1 MINIEKNL
9 DPKLMTAKHK
19 KKKSAFTL
27 IELIVVIAIIAIL
40 AAALTP
46 SFTGYINEAKKVA
59 VINQAKNVVTAYESA
74 KVKSSN
80 TYTLDTTVDTFADG
94 SDLLD
99 DKDVNKLSNTS
110 IENCYSIV
118 NTEKYDITLKDNG
131 TFNALKSISS
141 TSTSLLNNKFYKK

>member
-1 MINIEKNL
+1 MINIERNL
-9 DPKLMTAKHK
+9 DPKLITAKHK

-59 VINQAKNVVTAYESA
+59 VINQAKNVVTAYEA
-74 KVKSSN
+74 TKVKSSN
-80 TYTLDTTVDTFADG
+80 TYTLNTTVDTFANG

-99 DKDVNKLSNTS
+99 KKDVNKLSNTS
-110 IENCYSIV
+110 IKNCYSIV
-118 NTEKYDITLKDNG
+118 NTEEYDITLTDNG
-131 TFNALKSISS
+131 TFNELKAISS
-141 TSTSLLNNKFYKK
+141 TSTSTSTEQ

>member
-1 MINIEKNL
+1 MINIERNL

-59 VINQAKNVVTAYESA
+59 VINQAKNVVTAYEA
-74 KVKSSN
+74 TKVKSSN
-80 TYTLDTTVDTFADG
+80 TYTLNTTVDTFANG

-99 DKDVNKLSNTS
+99 EKDVNKLSNTS

-118 NTEKYDITLKDNG
+118 NNEEYDITLTDNG
-131 TFNALKSISS
+131 TFNELKAISS
-141 TSTSLLNNKFYKK
+141 TSTSTSTEK

>member
-1 MINIEKNL
+1 MINIERNL
-9 DPKLMTAKHK
+9 DPKLITAKHK

-94 SDLLD
+94 SALLD
-99 DKDVNKLSNTS
+99 PKDVNKLSNTS
-110 IENCYSIV
+110 IGNCYSIV
-118 NTEKYDITLKDNG
+118 NTEEYDITLTNNG
-131 TFNALKSISS
+131 TFNELKAISS
-141 TSTSLLNNKFYKK
+141 TSTSTSTEQ

>member
-74 KVKSSN
+74 KVKSSSISKETSVASFAN
-80 TYTLDTTVDTFADG
+80 ASTLIDIDDVDKIKNA
-94 SDLLD
+94 
-99 DKDVNKLSNTS
+99 S
-110 IENCYSIV
+110 IEECYSII
-118 NTEKYDITLKDNG
+118 NTEKNDITLTNEG
-131 TFNALKSISS
+131 TFESVFTIPS
-141 TSTSLLNNKFYKK
+141 TENPPATE

>member
-1 MINIEKNL
+1 MIKNIYS
-9 DPKLMTAKHK
+9 KLMTTKHN

-80 TYTLDTTVDTFADG
+80 TYTLDTTVDTFAEG
-94 SDLLD
+94 SDLLE

-110 IENCYSIV
+110 IGNCYSIV
-118 NTEKYDITLKDNG
+118 NTEEYDITLKDNG
-131 TFNALKSISS
+131 TFNTLKSISS
-141 TSTSLLNNKFYKK
+141 TSTPTE

>member
-59 VINQAKNVVTAYESA
+59 VINQAKNVVTAYEA
-74 KVKSSN
+74 TKVKSSN
-80 TYTLDTTVDTFADG
+80 TYTLNTTVDTFANG

-99 DKDVNKLSNTS
+99 KKDVNKLSNTS

-118 NTEKYDITLKDNG
+118 NTEEYDITLTNNG
-131 TFNALKSISS
+131 TFNELKAISS
-141 TSTSLLNNKFYKK
+141 TSTSTSTEQ

>member
-1 MINIEKNL
+1 MINIERNL
-9 DPKLMTAKHK
+9 DPKLMTTKHN

-59 VINQAKNVVTAYESA
+59 VINQAT

-80 TYTLDTTVDTFADG
+80 TYTLDTTVDTFAGG
-94 SDLLD
+94 SDLLE

-110 IENCYSIV
+110 IGNCYSIV

-131 TFNALKSISS
+131 TFNELKAISS
-141 TSTSLLNNKFYKK
+141 TSTEQ

>member
-59 VINQAKNVVTAYESA
+59 VINQAKNVVTAYEA
-74 KVKSSN
+74 TKVKSSN
-80 TYTLDTTVDTFADG
+80 TYTLNTTVDAFAEG

-99 DKDVNKLSNTS
+99 EKDVNKLSNTS

-118 NTEKYDITLKDNG
+118 NTEEYDITLTDNG
-131 TFNALKSISS
+131 TFNELKAISS
-141 TSTSLLNNKFYKK
+141 TSTSTSTEQ

>member
-1 MINIEKNL
+1 MINIERNL
-9 DPKLMTAKHK
+9 DPRLITAKHK

-59 VINQAKNVVTAYESA
+59 VINQAKNVVTAYEA
-74 KVKSSN
+74 TKVKSSN
-80 TYTLDTTVDTFADG
+80 TYTLNTTVDTFANG

-99 DKDVNKLSNTS
+99 EKDVNKLSNTS

-118 NTEKYDITLKDNG
+118 NTEEYDITLTDNG
-131 TFNALKSISS
+131 TFNELKAISS
-141 TSTSLLNNKFYKK
+141 TSTSTEQ

>member
-1 MINIEKNL
+1 MINIERNL
-9 DPKLMTAKHK
+9 DPKLITAKHK

-59 VINQAKNVVTAYESA
+59 VINQAKNVVTAYEA
-74 KVKSSN
+74 TKVKSSN
-80 TYTLDTTVDTFADG
+80 TYTLNTTVDTFANG

-99 DKDVNKLSNTS
+99 EKDVNKLSNTS

-131 TFNALKSISS
+131 TFNALKAISS
-141 TSTSLLNNKFYKK
+141 TSTSTPTE

>member
-94 SDLLD
+94 SALLD
-99 DKDVNKLSNTS
+99 PKDVNKLSNTS
-110 IENCYSIV
+110 IGNCYSIV
-118 NTEKYDITLKDNG
+118 NTEEYDITLKDNG
-131 TFNALKSISS
+131 TFNELKAISS
-141 TSTSLLNNKFYKK
+141 TSTSTSTEQ

>member
-1 MINIEKNL
+1 MINIERNL
-9 DPKLMTAKHK
+9 DPKLITAKHK

-40 AAALTP
+40 SAALTP

-59 VINQAKNVVTAYESA
+59 VINQAKNVVTAYEA
-74 KVKSSN
+74 TKVKSSN
-80 TYTLDTTVDTFADG
+80 TYTLNTTVDTFANG

-99 DKDVNKLSNTS
+99 KKDVNKLSNTS

-118 NTEKYDITLKDNG
+118 NTEEYDITLTDNG
-131 TFNALKSISS
+131 TFNELKAISS
-141 TSTSLLNNKFYKK
+141 TSTSTSTEQ

>member
-1 MINIEKNL
+1 MIKNIYS
-9 DPKLMTAKHK
+9 KLITTKHNK
-19 KKKSAFTL
+19 KKRAFTL
-27 IELIVVIAIIAIL
+27 IELIVVIAVIAIL

-94 SDLLD
+94 SALLD
-99 DKDVNKLSNTS
+99 PKDVNKLSNTS
-110 IENCYSIV
+110 IGNCYSIV

-141 TSTSLLNNKFYKK
+141 TSTPTE

>member
-1 MINIEKNL
+1 MINIERNL
-9 DPKLMTAKHK
+9 DPKLITAKHK

-74 KVKSSN
+74 KVKPSN
-80 TYTLDTTVDTFADG
+80 TYTLDTTVDTFANG

-99 DKDVNKLSNTS
+99 EKDVNKLSNTS

-118 NTEKYDITLKDNG
+118 NTEEYDITLTDNG
-131 TFNALKSISS
+131 TFNELKAISS
-141 TSTSLLNNKFYKK
+141 TSTEQ

>member
-74 KVKSSN
+74 KVKSSSISKETSVASFAN
-80 TYTLDTTVDTFADG
+80 ASTLIDIDDVDKIKNA
-94 SDLLD
+94 
-99 DKDVNKLSNTS
+99 S
-110 IENCYSIV
+110 IEECYSII
-118 NTEKYDITLKDNG
+118 NTEKNDITLTNEG
-131 TFNALKSISS
+131 TFESVFTLPS
-141 TSTSLLNNKFYKK
+141 TENPPATE

>member
-1 MINIEKNL
+1 MINIERNL
-9 DPKLMTAKHK
+9 DPKLITAKHK

-59 VINQAKNVVTAYESA
+59 VINQAKNVVTAYEA
-74 KVKSSN
+74 TKVKSSN
-80 TYTLDTTVDTFADG
+80 TYTLNTTVVTFADG
-94 SDLLD
+94 SALLD
-99 DKDVNKLSNTS
+99 PKDVNKLSNTS
-110 IENCYSIV
+110 IGNCYSIV

-141 TSTSLLNNKFYKK
+141 TSTPTE

>member
-59 VINQAKNVVTAYESA
+59 VINQAKNVVTAYEA
-74 KVKSSN
+74 TKVKSSN
-80 TYTLDTTVDTFADG
+80 TYTLNTTVDTFANG

-99 DKDVNKLSNTS
+99 EKDVNKLSNTS

-118 NTEKYDITLKDNG
+118 NTEEYDITLTDNG
-131 TFNALKSISS
+131 TFNELKSISS
-141 TSTSLLNNKFYKK
+141 TSTSTSTEQ

>member
-1 MINIEKNL
+1 MINIERNL
-9 DPKLMTAKHK
+9 DPKLITAKHK

-59 VINQAKNVVTAYESA
+59 VINQAKNVVTAYEA
-74 KVKSSN
+74 TKVKSSN
-80 TYTLDTTVDTFADG
+80 TYTLNTTVDTFANG

-99 DKDVNKLSNTS
+99 EKDVNKLSNTS

-118 NTEKYDITLKDNG
+118 NTEKYDITLTNNG
-131 TFNALKSISS
+131 TFNELKAISS
-141 TSTSLLNNKFYKK
+141 TSTSTSTEQ

>member
-1 MINIEKNL
+1 MINIERNL
-9 DPKLMTAKHK
+9 DPKLMTTKHN

-27 IELIVVIAIIAIL
+27 IELIVVIAIISIL

-59 VINQAKNVVTAYESA
+59 VINQAKNVVTAYEA
-74 KVKSSN
+74 TKVKSSN
-80 TYTLDTTVDTFADG
+80 TYTLNTTVDTFANG

-99 DKDVNKLSNTS
+99 KKDVNKLSNTS

-118 NTEKYDITLKDNG
+118 NTEEYDITLTDNG
-131 TFNALKSISS
+131 TFNELKAISS
-141 TSTSLLNNKFYKK
+141 TSTSTSTEQ

>member
-1 MINIEKNL
+1 MIKNIYS
-9 DPKLMTAKHK
+9 KLMTTKHN

-80 TYTLDTTVDTFADG
+80 TYTLDTTVDTFAEG
-94 SDLLD
+94 SDLLE

-110 IENCYSIV
+110 IGNCYSIV
-118 NTEKYDITLKDNG
+118 NTEEYDITLKDNG
-131 TFNALKSISS
+131 TFNELKAISS
-141 TSTSLLNNKFYKK
+141 TSTSTSTEQ

>member
-1 MINIEKNL
+1 MINIERNL
-9 DPKLMTAKHK
+9 DPKLMTTKHN

-27 IELIVVIAIIAIL
+27 IELIVVIASIAIL

-59 VINQAKNVVTAYESA
+59 VINQAKNVVTAYEA
-74 KVKSSN
+74 TKVKSSN
-80 TYTLDTTVDTFADG
+80 TYTLNTTVDTFANG

-99 DKDVNKLSNTS
+99 KKDVNKLSNTS

-118 NTEKYDITLKDNG
+118 NTEEYDITLTDNG
-131 TFNALKSISS
+131 TFNELKAISS
-141 TSTSLLNNKFYKK
+141 TSTSTSTEQ

>member
-1 MINIEKNL
+1 MINIERNL
-9 DPKLMTAKHK
+9 DPKLITAKHK

-59 VINQAKNVVTAYESA
+59 VINQAKNVVTAYEA
-74 KVKSSN
+74 TKVKSSN
-80 TYTLDTTVDTFADG
+80 TYTLDTTVDTFAGG
-94 SDLLD
+94 SDLLE

-110 IENCYSIV
+110 IGNCYSIV

-131 TFNALKSISS
+131 TFNALKAISS
-141 TSTSLLNNKFYKK
+141 TSTSTPTE

>member
-1 MINIEKNL
+1 MINIERNL
-9 DPKLMTAKHK
+9 DPKLITAKHK

-59 VINQAKNVVTAYESA
+59 VINQAKNVVTAYEA
-74 KVKSSN
+74 TKVKSSN
-80 TYTLDTTVDTFADG
+80 TYTLNTTVDTFANG

-99 DKDVNKLSNTS
+99 KKDVNKLSNTS
-110 IENCYSIV
+110 IGNCYSIV
-118 NTEKYDITLKDNG
+118 NTEKFEFDVTDKE
-131 TFNALKSISS
+131 
-141 TSTSLLNNKFYKK
+141 LLNPSTISEIPSTNNENSNPQ

>member
-1 MINIEKNL
+1 MINIERNL
-9 DPKLMTAKHK
+9 DPKLITAKHK

-74 KVKSSN
+74 KVKSSSISKETSVASFAN
-80 TYTLDTTVDTFADG
+80 ASTLIDIDDVDKIKNA
-94 SDLLD
+94 
-99 DKDVNKLSNTS
+99 S
-110 IENCYSIV
+110 IEECYSII
-118 NTEKYDITLKDNG
+118 NTEKNDITLTDEG
-131 TFNALKSISS
+131 TFESVFTIPS
-141 TSTSLLNNKFYKK
+141 TENPPATE

>member
-1 MINIEKNL
+1 MINIERNL
-9 DPKLMTAKHK
+9 DPKLITAKHK

-80 TYTLDTTVDTFADG
+80 TYTLDTTVDTFANG

-99 DKDVNKLSNTS
+99 KKDVNKLSNTS
-110 IENCYSIV
+110 IGNCYSIV
-118 NTEKYDITLKDNG
+118 NTEEYDITLTNNG
-131 TFNALKSISS
+131 TFNELKAISS
-141 TSTSLLNNKFYKK
+141 TSTSTSTEQ

>member
-9 DPKLMTAKHK
+9 DPKLMTAKHN

-59 VINQAKNVVTAYESA
+59 VINQAKNVVTAYEA
-74 KVKSSN
+74 TKVKSSN
-80 TYTLDTTVDTFADG
+80 TYTLNTTVDTFANG

-99 DKDVNKLSNTS
+99 KKDVNKLSNTS
-110 IENCYSIV
+110 IGNCYSIV
-118 NTEKYDITLKDNG
+118 NTEEYDITLTDNG
-131 TFNALKSISS
+131 TFNELKAISS
-141 TSTSLLNNKFYKK
+141 TSTSTSTEQ

>member
-1 MINIEKNL
+1 MINIERNL
-9 DPKLMTAKHK
+9 DPKLITAKHK

-94 SDLLD
+94 SALLD
-99 DKDVNKLSNTS
+99 PKDVNKLSNTS
-110 IENCYSIV
+110 IGNCYSIV
-118 NTEKYDITLKDNG
+118 NTEEYDITLKDNV

-141 TSTSLLNNKFYKK
+141 TSTPTE

>member
-9 DPKLMTAKHK
+9 DPKLMTTKHN

-59 VINQAKNVVTAYESA
+59 VINQAKNVVTAYEA
-74 KVKSSN
+74 TKVKSSN
-80 TYTLDTTVDTFADG
+80 TYTLNTTVDTFANG

-99 DKDVNKLSNTS
+99 EKDVNKLSNTS

-131 TFNALKSISS
+131 TFNALKAISS
-141 TSTSLLNNKFYKK
+141 TSTSTSTEQ

>member
-1 MINIEKNL
+1 MINIERNL
-9 DPKLMTAKHK
+9 DPKLITAKHK

-74 KVKSSN
+74 KVKPSN
-80 TYTLDTTVDTFADG
+80 TYTLDTTVDAFANG

-99 DKDVNKLSNTS
+99 EKDVNKLSNTS

-118 NTEKYDITLKDNG
+118 NTEEYDITLTDNG
-131 TFNALKSISS
+131 TFNELKAISS
-141 TSTSLLNNKFYKK
+141 TSTEQ

>member
-1 MINIEKNL
+1 MINIERNL
-9 DPKLMTAKHK
+9 DPKLMTTKHNE
-19 KKKSAFTL
+19 KKSAFTL

-59 VINQAKNVVTAYESA
+59 VINQAKNVVTAYEA
-74 KVKSSN
+74 TKVKSSN
-80 TYTLDTTVDTFADG
+80 TYTLNTTVDTFANG

-99 DKDVNKLSNTS
+99 EKDVNKLSNTS

-118 NTEKYDITLKDNG
+118 NTEEYDITLTDNG
-131 TFNALKSISS
+131 TFNELKAISS
-141 TSTSLLNNKFYKK
+141 TSTSTSTEQ

>member
-1 MINIEKNL
+1 MINIERNL
-9 DPKLMTAKHK
+9 DPKLITAKHK

-59 VINQAKNVVTAYESA
+59 VINQAKNVVTAYEA
-74 KVKSSN
+74 TKVKSSN
-80 TYTLDTTVDTFADG
+80 TYTLNTTVDTFADG

-99 DKDVNKLSNTS
+99 KKDVNKLSNTS
-110 IENCYSIV
+110 IGNCYSIV
-118 NTEKYDITLKDNG
+118 NTEEYDITLTNNG
-131 TFNALKSISS
+131 KFNELKAISS
-141 TSTSLLNNKFYKK
+141 TSTSTSTEQ